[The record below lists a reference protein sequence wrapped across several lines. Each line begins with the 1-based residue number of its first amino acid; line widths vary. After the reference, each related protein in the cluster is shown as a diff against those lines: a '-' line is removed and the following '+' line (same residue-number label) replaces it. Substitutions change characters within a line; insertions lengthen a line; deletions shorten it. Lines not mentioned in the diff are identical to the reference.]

1 MLWLDHVKGL
11 HSAIFR
17 GHTLRA
23 VGSAVIAAAVL
34 RHHPPWS
41 LIRLAVADFTA
52 TSTTDI
58 SKATVEL
65 AATGLLSKNP
75 SAEGSCEEEDVE
87 MHLECSGECRVCR

>member
-1 MLWLDHVKGL
+1 MRWSDHVEGFHLAKL
-11 HSAIFR
+11 R

-23 VGSAVIAAAVL
+23 VGSAVIAAAIL
-34 RHHPPWS
+34 RDHPPWS

-65 AATGLLSKNP
+65 AAAGLLSK
-75 SAEGSCEEEDVE
+75 SAGAEGGCEEEKVE
-87 MHLECSGECRVCR
+87 MHLECSGKCRVCR